1 MKVADQYISVK
12 ISETGAEVSVKSTI
26 FVVRDEN
33 GSTLAQGMAVVE
45 RNAWSCETT
54 IVMSPEMV
62 IAVFGDPT
70 MQHLYEKYDKQAGT
84 EYGDDVLDQSEIVDA
99 KETGFAAFKN
109 AVQEYHVLGEIVK
122 PSIKSI
128 IEEAINE
135 VDESSED

>member
-12 ISETGAEVSVKSTI
+12 ISETGAEVSVKS
-26 FVVRDEN
+26 
-33 GSTLAQGMAVVE
+33 
-45 RNAWSCETT
+45 
-54 IVMSPEMV
+54 
-62 IAVFGDPT
+62 T